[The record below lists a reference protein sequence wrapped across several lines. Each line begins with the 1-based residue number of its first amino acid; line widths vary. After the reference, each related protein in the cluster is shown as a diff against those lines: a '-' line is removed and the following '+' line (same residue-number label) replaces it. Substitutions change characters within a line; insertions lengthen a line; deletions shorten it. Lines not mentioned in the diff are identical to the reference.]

1 MTDQNEEVLRRSLDA
16 VDRHRNRV
24 IIGFAVTVAFVMAAL
39 LNGTYAA
46 RTGNVNVFTHAV
58 MIVIVL
64 WTTAVG
70 MMIVLQITVMTKRI
84 LRAIELAGKK

>member
-1 MTDQNEEVLRRSLDA
+1 MTDNNEEVLRRSLDA

-24 IIGFAVTVAFVMAAL
+24 IIAFIATVVFLMVAL

-64 WTTAVG
+64 WTTGVG
-70 MMIVLQITVMTKRI
+70 FMIVIQITVMTKRI
-84 LRAIELAGKK
+84 LRAIELASKK

>member
-1 MTDQNEEVLRRSLDA
+1 
-16 VDRHRNRV
+16 
-24 IIGFAVTVAFVMAAL
+24 
-39 LNGTYAA
+39 
-46 RTGNVNVFTHAV
+46 

-84 LRAIELAGKK
+84 LRAIELAARK